1 MSNKYQRS
9 LVLRVLGSLS
19 AFCLMLTLL
28 YVVFAGISLYSS
40 LIIVA
45 AIGVLGGQAFS
56 VAESALECVVA
67 FFEILLEGVMAIFEM
82 IGSIFHL

>member
-19 AFCLMLTLL
+19 AFCLILALL

-45 AIGVLGGQAFS
+45 AVGVLGGQALA
-56 VAESALECVVA
+56 VAESALECGVA
-67 FFEILLEGVMAIFEM
+67 FFEILLEGVMTLFEI
-82 IGSIFHL
+82 IGSIFNL